1 MDWAVFID
9 HCPAALF
16 SFPGTTWGRRVDK
29 GYVSCNQLLLI
40 VSATYVLIKIVLLV
54 INVAMALND
63 VIDMGTVRVK
73 PYLEYK
79 MQIKLNMI
87 VDIDYSEVHVYI

>member
-1 MDWAVFID
+1 M
-9 HCPAALF
+9 
-16 SFPGTTWGRRVDK
+16 
-29 GYVSCNQLLLI
+29 
-40 VSATYVLIKIVLLV
+40 LIKIGLLV

-87 VDIDYSEVHVYI
+87 VDIDYSDVHVYI